1 MRKTWLIAVISILIL
16 LIALVV
22 SLTVGSSS
30 MSFGELRGLMDP
42 TQPSPSPLRT
52 SILTELRIPRILM
65 AAFVGAILA
74 VCGVAMQAITHND
87 LAEPYLLGVSSGA
100 STGAVVAILFS
111 TWQYGI
117 IMGAAIGSLVSFALL
132 MLLLRNSAA
141 DATKVVLTG
150 VLIGFLFQ
158 SLTSLV
164 VTASGNAESTR
175 GIMFWLLGVLGAARW
190 HTLIA
195 VITIGSIGFL
205 LLWSLSRYL
214 DALSLGGDTASTM
227 GVPVIALRYTVLI
240 AVSLMTATTVAS
252 VGAIGFVGLIVP
264 HAVRMLSAP
273 KHASLIPLSALIGA
287 ITLVI
292 ADAIGRAIFAPQELP
307 VGVITALIGVP
318 MFFIVLRRRA
328 NA

>member
-1 MRKTWLIAVISILIL
+1 MRKTWTIAGISAATL
-16 LIALVV
+16 LVALVG

-30 MSFGELRGLMDP
+30 MSFSELIGLVVP
-42 TQPSPSPLRT
+42 SQPSPSALRT

-74 VCGVAMQAITHND
+74 VCGVAMQAVTHND

-100 STGAVVAILFS
+100 STGAVIAILFS

-117 IMGAAIGSLVSFALL
+117 IFGATIGSLASFALL
-132 MLLLRNSAA
+132 MLLLRNTGG

-164 VTASGNAESTR
+164 VTASGDAESTR
-175 GIMFWLLGVLGAARW
+175 SIMFWLLGVLGAARW
-190 HTLIA
+190 PTLFA
-195 VITIGSIGFL
+195 VMIVGSIGML
-205 LLWSLSRYL
+205 MLWALSRHL

-227 GVPVIALRYTVLI
+227 GVPVVALRYIVLI
-240 AVSLMTATTVAS
+240 CVSLMTATTVAS
-252 VGAIGFVGLIVP
+252 VGAIGFVGLIIP
-264 HAVRMLSAP
+264 HAVRMLNVP

-287 ITLVI
+287 VTLVI
-292 ADAIGRAIFAPQELP
+292 ADAFARSIFAPQELP

-318 MFFIVLRRRA
+318 MFFLILRRKH
-328 NA
+328 

>member
-1 MRKTWLIAVISILIL
+1 MRKTGTIAGISAATL
-16 LIALVV
+16 LVALVG

-30 MSFGELRGLMDP
+30 MSFSELIGLVVP
-42 TQPSPSPLRT
+42 SQPSPSALRT

-74 VCGVAMQAITHND
+74 VCGVAMQAVTHND

-100 STGAVVAILFS
+100 STGAVIAILFS

-117 IMGAAIGSLVSFALL
+117 IFGATVGSLASFALL
-132 MLLLRNSAA
+132 MLLLRNTGG

-164 VTASGNAESTR
+164 VTASGDAESTR
-175 GIMFWLLGVLGAARW
+175 SIMFWLLGVLGAARW
-190 HTLIA
+190 PTLFA
-195 VITIGSIGFL
+195 VIIVGSIGML
-205 LLWSLSRYL
+205 MLWALSRHL

-227 GVPVIALRYTVLI
+227 GVPVVALRYIVLI
-240 AVSLMTATTVAS
+240 CVSLMTATTVAS
-252 VGAIGFVGLIVP
+252 VGAIGFVGLIIP
-264 HAVRMLSAP
+264 HAVRMLNVP

-287 ITLVI
+287 VTLVI
-292 ADAIGRAIFAPQELP
+292 ADAFARSIFAPQELP

-318 MFFIVLRRRA
+318 MFFLILRRKH
-328 NA
+328 

>member
-1 MRKTWLIAVISILIL
+1 MRKTWTIAGISAAAL
-16 LIALVV
+16 LVALVG

-30 MSFGELRGLMDP
+30 MSFSELIGLVVP
-42 TQPSPSPLRT
+42 SQPSPSPLRT

-74 VCGVAMQAITHND
+74 VCGVAMQAVTHND

-100 STGAVVAILFS
+100 STGAVIAILFS

-117 IMGAAIGSLVSFALL
+117 IFGATVGSLASFALL
-132 MLLLRNSAA
+132 MLLLRNTGG

-164 VTASGNAESTR
+164 VTASGDAESTR
-175 GIMFWLLGVLGAARW
+175 SIMFWLLGVLGAARW
-190 HTLIA
+190 PTLFA
-195 VITIGSIGFL
+195 VMIVGSIGML
-205 LLWSLSRYL
+205 VLWALSRHL

-227 GVPVIALRYTVLI
+227 GVPVIALRYIVLI
-240 AVSLMTATTVAS
+240 CVSLMTATTVAS
-252 VGAIGFVGLIVP
+252 VGAIGFVGLIIP
-264 HAVRMLSAP
+264 HAVRMLNVP
-273 KHASLIPLSALIGA
+273 KHASLIPLSALVGA
-287 ITLVI
+287 VTLVI
-292 ADAIGRAIFAPQELP
+292 ADAFARSIFAPQELP

-318 MFFIVLRRRA
+318 MFFLILRRKH
-328 NA
+328 

>member
-1 MRKTWLIAVISILIL
+1 MRKTWTIAGISAATL
-16 LIALVV
+16 LVALVG

-30 MSFGELRGLMDP
+30 MSFSELIGLVVP
-42 TQPSPSPLRT
+42 SQPSPSPLRT

-74 VCGVAMQAITHND
+74 VCGVAMQAVTHND

-100 STGAVVAILFS
+100 STGAVIAILFS

-117 IMGAAIGSLVSFALL
+117 IFGATIGSLASFALL
-132 MLLLRNSAA
+132 MLLLRNTGG

-164 VTASGNAESTR
+164 VTASGDAESTR
-175 GIMFWLLGVLGAARW
+175 SIMFWLLGVLGAARW
-190 HTLIA
+190 PTLFA
-195 VITIGSIGFL
+195 VMIVGSIGML
-205 LLWSLSRYL
+205 VLWALSRHL

-227 GVPVIALRYTVLI
+227 GVPVVALRYIVLI
-240 AVSLMTATTVAS
+240 CVSLMTATTVAS
-252 VGAIGFVGLIVP
+252 VGAIGFVGLIIP
-264 HAVRMLSAP
+264 HAIRMLNVP
-273 KHASLIPLSALIGA
+273 KHASLIPLSALVGA
-287 ITLVI
+287 VTLVI
-292 ADAIGRAIFAPQELP
+292 ADAFARSIFAPQELP

-318 MFFIVLRRRA
+318 MFFLILRRKH
-328 NA
+328 

>member
-1 MRKTWLIAVISILIL
+1 MRKTWTIAGISAATL
-16 LIALVV
+16 LVALVG

-30 MSFGELRGLMDP
+30 MSFSELIGLVVP
-42 TQPSPSPLRT
+42 SQPSPSALRT

-74 VCGVAMQAITHND
+74 VCGVAMQAVTHND

-100 STGAVVAILFS
+100 STGAVIAILFS

-117 IMGAAIGSLVSFALL
+117 IFGATVGSLASFALL
-132 MLLLRNSAA
+132 MLLLRNTGG

-164 VTASGNAESTR
+164 VTASGDAESTR
-175 GIMFWLLGVLGAARW
+175 SIMFWLLGVLGAARW
-190 HTLIA
+190 PTLFA
-195 VITIGSIGFL
+195 VMIVGSIGML
-205 LLWSLSRYL
+205 MLWALSRHL

-227 GVPVIALRYTVLI
+227 GVPVVALRYIVLI
-240 AVSLMTATTVAS
+240 CVSLMTATTVAS
-252 VGAIGFVGLIVP
+252 VGAIGFVGLIIP
-264 HAVRMLSAP
+264 HAVRMLNVP
-273 KHASLIPLSALIGA
+273 KHASLIPLSALIGSV
-287 ITLVI
+287 TLVI
-292 ADAIGRAIFAPQELP
+292 ADAFARSIFAPQELP

-318 MFFIVLRRRA
+318 MFFLILRRKH
-328 NA
+328 

>member
-1 MRKTWLIAVISILIL
+1 LRKTWTIAGISAATL
-16 LIALVV
+16 LVALVG

-30 MSFGELRGLMDP
+30 MSFSELIGLVVP
-42 TQPSPSPLRT
+42 SQPSPSALRT

-74 VCGVAMQAITHND
+74 VCGVAMQAVTHND

-100 STGAVVAILFS
+100 STGAVIAILFS

-117 IMGAAIGSLVSFALL
+117 IFGATVGSLASFALL
-132 MLLLRNSAA
+132 MLLLRNTGG

-164 VTASGNAESTR
+164 VTASGDAESTR
-175 GIMFWLLGVLGAARW
+175 SIMFWLLGVLGAARW
-190 HTLIA
+190 PTLFA
-195 VITIGSIGFL
+195 VMIVGSIGML
-205 LLWSLSRYL
+205 MLWALSRHL

-227 GVPVIALRYTVLI
+227 GVPVVALRYIVLI
-240 AVSLMTATTVAS
+240 CVSLMTATTVAS
-252 VGAIGFVGLIVP
+252 VGAIGFVGLIIP
-264 HAVRMLSAP
+264 HAVRMLNVP

-287 ITLVI
+287 VTLVI
-292 ADAIGRAIFAPQELP
+292 ADAFARSIFAPQELP

-318 MFFIVLRRRA
+318 MFFLILRRKH
-328 NA
+328 

>member
-1 MRKTWLIAVISILIL
+1 MRKTWTIAGISAATL
-16 LIALVV
+16 LVALVG

-30 MSFGELRGLMDP
+30 MSFSELIGLVVP
-42 TQPSPSPLRT
+42 SQPSPSPLRT

-74 VCGVAMQAITHND
+74 VCGVAMQAVTHND

-100 STGAVVAILFS
+100 STGAVIAILFS

-117 IMGAAIGSLVSFALL
+117 IFGATIGSLASFALL
-132 MLLLRNSAA
+132 MLLLRNTGG

-164 VTASGNAESTR
+164 VTASGDAESTR
-175 GIMFWLLGVLGAARW
+175 SIMFWLLGVLGAARW
-190 HTLIA
+190 PTLFA
-195 VITIGSIGFL
+195 VMIVGSIGML
-205 LLWSLSRYL
+205 VLWALSHHL

-227 GVPVIALRYTVLI
+227 GVPVIALRYIVLI
-240 AVSLMTATTVAS
+240 CVSLMTATTVAS
-252 VGAIGFVGLIVP
+252 VGAIGFVGLIIP
-264 HAVRMLSAP
+264 HAVRMLNVP
-273 KHASLIPLSALIGA
+273 KHASLIPLSALVGA
-287 ITLVI
+287 VTLVI
-292 ADAIGRAIFAPQELP
+292 ADAFARSIFAPQELP

-318 MFFIVLRRRA
+318 MFFLILRRKH
-328 NA
+328 

>member
-1 MRKTWLIAVISILIL
+1 MRKTWTIAGISAATL
-16 LIALVV
+16 LVALVG

-30 MSFGELRGLMDP
+30 MSFSELIGLVVP
-42 TQPSPSPLRT
+42 SQPSPSALRT

-74 VCGVAMQAITHND
+74 VCGVAMQAVTYND

-100 STGAVVAILFS
+100 STGAVIAILFS

-117 IMGAAIGSLVSFALL
+117 IFGATVGSLASFALL
-132 MLLLRNSAA
+132 MLLLRNTGG

-164 VTASGNAESTR
+164 VTASGDAESTR
-175 GIMFWLLGVLGAARW
+175 SIMFWLLGVLGAARW
-190 HTLIA
+190 PTLFA
-195 VITIGSIGFL
+195 VMIVGSIGML
-205 LLWSLSRYL
+205 MLWALSRHL

-227 GVPVIALRYTVLI
+227 GVPVVALRYIVLI
-240 AVSLMTATTVAS
+240 CVSLMTATTVAS
-252 VGAIGFVGLIVP
+252 VGAIGFVGLIIP
-264 HAVRMLSAP
+264 HAVRMLNVP

-287 ITLVI
+287 VTLVI
-292 ADAIGRAIFAPQELP
+292 ADAFARSIFAPQELP

-318 MFFIVLRRRA
+318 MFFLILRRKH
-328 NA
+328 

>member
-1 MRKTWLIAVISILIL
+1 MRKTWTIAGISATTL
-16 LIALVV
+16 LIALVG

-30 MSFGELRGLMDP
+30 MSFSELIGLVVP
-42 TQPSPSPLRT
+42 SQPSPSALRT

-74 VCGVAMQAITHND
+74 VCGVAMQAVTHND

-100 STGAVVAILFS
+100 STGAVIAILFS

-117 IMGAAIGSLVSFALL
+117 IFGATVGSLASFALL
-132 MLLLRNSAA
+132 MLLLRNTGG

-164 VTASGNAESTR
+164 VTASGDAESTR
-175 GIMFWLLGVLGAARW
+175 SIMFWLLGVLGAARW
-190 HTLIA
+190 PTLFA
-195 VITIGSIGFL
+195 VIIVGSIGML
-205 LLWSLSRYL
+205 MLWALSRHL

-227 GVPVIALRYTVLI
+227 GVPVVALRYIVLI
-240 AVSLMTATTVAS
+240 CVSLMTATTVAS
-252 VGAIGFVGLIVP
+252 VGAIGFVGLIIP
-264 HAVRMLSAP
+264 HAVRMLNVP

-287 ITLVI
+287 VTLVI
-292 ADAIGRAIFAPQELP
+292 ADAFARSIFAPQELP

-318 MFFIVLRRRA
+318 MFFLILRRKH
-328 NA
+328 

>member
-1 MRKTWLIAVISILIL
+1 MRKTWTIAGISAATL
-16 LIALVV
+16 LLALVG

-30 MSFGELRGLMDP
+30 MSFSELIGLVVP
-42 TQPSPSPLRT
+42 SQPSPSPLRT

-74 VCGVAMQAITHND
+74 VCGVAMQAVTHND

-100 STGAVVAILFS
+100 STGAVIAILFS

-117 IMGAAIGSLVSFALL
+117 IFGATIGSLASFALL
-132 MLLLRNSAA
+132 MLLLRNTGG

-164 VTASGNAESTR
+164 VTASGDAESTR
-175 GIMFWLLGVLGAARW
+175 SIMFWLLGVLGAARW
-190 HTLIA
+190 PTLFA
-195 VITIGSIGFL
+195 VMIVGSIGML
-205 LLWSLSRYL
+205 VLWALSRHL

-227 GVPVIALRYTVLI
+227 GVPVVALRYIVLI
-240 AVSLMTATTVAS
+240 CVSLMTATTVAS
-252 VGAIGFVGLIVP
+252 VGAIGFVGLIIP
-264 HAVRMLSAP
+264 HAIRMLNVP
-273 KHASLIPLSALIGA
+273 KHASLIPLSALVGA
-287 ITLVI
+287 VTLVI
-292 ADAIGRAIFAPQELP
+292 ADAFARSIFAPQELP

-318 MFFIVLRRRA
+318 MFFLILRRKH
-328 NA
+328 

>member
-1 MRKTWLIAVISILIL
+1 MRKTWTIAGISAATL
-16 LIALVV
+16 LVALVG

-30 MSFGELRGLMDP
+30 MSFSELIGLVVP
-42 TQPSPSPLRT
+42 SQPSPSALRT

-74 VCGVAMQAITHND
+74 VCGVAMQAVTHND

-100 STGAVVAILFS
+100 STGAVIAILFS

-117 IMGAAIGSLVSFALL
+117 IFGATVGSLASFALL
-132 MLLLRNSAA
+132 MLLLRNTGG

-164 VTASGNAESTR
+164 VTASGDAESTR
-175 GIMFWLLGVLGAARW
+175 SIMFWLLGVLGAARW
-190 HTLIA
+190 PTLFA
-195 VITIGSIGFL
+195 VIIVGSIGML
-205 LLWSLSRYL
+205 MLWALSRHL

-227 GVPVIALRYTVLI
+227 GVPVVALRYIGLI
-240 AVSLMTATTVAS
+240 CVSLMTATTVAC
-252 VGAIGFVGLIVP
+252 VGAIGVVGLIIP
-264 HAVRMLSAP
+264 HAVRMLNVP

-287 ITLVI
+287 VTLVI
-292 ADAIGRAIFAPQELP
+292 ADAFARSIFAPQELP

-318 MFFIVLRRRA
+318 MFFLILRRKH
-328 NA
+328 

>member
-1 MRKTWLIAVISILIL
+1 MRKTWTIAGISAATL
-16 LIALVV
+16 LVALVG

-30 MSFGELRGLMDP
+30 MSFSELIGLVVP
-42 TQPSPSPLRT
+42 SQPSPSPLRT

-74 VCGVAMQAITHND
+74 VCGVAMQAVTHND

-100 STGAVVAILFS
+100 STGAVIAILFS

-117 IMGAAIGSLVSFALL
+117 IFGATIGSLASFALL
-132 MLLLRNSAA
+132 MLLLRNTGG

-164 VTASGNAESTR
+164 VTASGDAESTR
-175 GIMFWLLGVLGAARW
+175 SIMFWLLGVLGAARW
-190 HTLIA
+190 PTLFA
-195 VITIGSIGFL
+195 VMIVGSIGML
-205 LLWSLSRYL
+205 VLWALSRHL

-227 GVPVIALRYTVLI
+227 GVPVIALRYIVLI
-240 AVSLMTATTVAS
+240 CVSLMTATTVAS
-252 VGAIGFVGLIVP
+252 VGAIGFVGLIIP
-264 HAVRMLSAP
+264 HAVRMLNVP
-273 KHASLIPLSALIGA
+273 KHASLIPLSALVGA
-287 ITLVI
+287 VTLVI
-292 ADAIGRAIFAPQELP
+292 ADAFARSIFAPQELP

-318 MFFIVLRRRA
+318 MFFLILRRKH
-328 NA
+328 

>member
-1 MRKTWLIAVISILIL
+1 MRKTWTIAGISAAAL
-16 LIALVV
+16 LVALVG

-30 MSFGELRGLMDP
+30 MSFSELIGLVVP
-42 TQPSPSPLRT
+42 SQPSPSPLRT

-74 VCGVAMQAITHND
+74 VCGVAMQAVTHND

-100 STGAVVAILFS
+100 STGAVIAILFS

-117 IMGAAIGSLVSFALL
+117 IFGATIGSLASFALL
-132 MLLLRNSAA
+132 MLLLRNTGG

-164 VTASGNAESTR
+164 VTASGDAESTR
-175 GIMFWLLGVLGAARW
+175 SIMFWLLGVLGAARW
-190 HTLIA
+190 PTLFA
-195 VITIGSIGFL
+195 VMIVGSIGML
-205 LLWSLSRYL
+205 VLWALSRHL

-227 GVPVIALRYTVLI
+227 GVPVIALRYIVLI
-240 AVSLMTATTVAS
+240 CVSLMTATTVAS
-252 VGAIGFVGLIVP
+252 VGAIGFVGLIIP
-264 HAVRMLSAP
+264 HAVRMLNVP
-273 KHASLIPLSALIGA
+273 KHASLIPLSALVGA
-287 ITLVI
+287 VTLVI
-292 ADAIGRAIFAPQELP
+292 ADAFARSIFAPQELP

-318 MFFIVLRRRA
+318 MFFLILRRKH
-328 NA
+328 

>member
-1 MRKTWLIAVISILIL
+1 MRKTWTIAGISAATL
-16 LIALVV
+16 LVALVG

-30 MSFGELRGLMDP
+30 MSFSELIGLVVP
-42 TQPSPSPLRT
+42 SQPSPSPLRT

-74 VCGVAMQAITHND
+74 VCGVAMQAVTHND

-100 STGAVVAILFS
+100 STGAVIAILFS

-117 IMGAAIGSLVSFALL
+117 IFGATIGSLASFALL
-132 MLLLRNSAA
+132 MLLLRNTGG

-164 VTASGNAESTR
+164 VTASGDVESTR
-175 GIMFWLLGVLGAARW
+175 SIMFWLLGVLGAARW
-190 HTLIA
+190 PTLFA
-195 VITIGSIGFL
+195 VMIVGSIGML
-205 LLWSLSRYL
+205 VLWALSRHL

-227 GVPVIALRYTVLI
+227 GVPVVALRYIVLI
-240 AVSLMTATTVAS
+240 CVSLMTATTVAS
-252 VGAIGFVGLIVP
+252 VGAIGFVGLIIP
-264 HAVRMLSAP
+264 HAIRMLNVP
-273 KHASLIPLSALIGA
+273 KHASLIPLSALVGA
-287 ITLVI
+287 VTLVI
-292 ADAIGRAIFAPQELP
+292 ADAFARSIFAPQELP

-318 MFFIVLRRRA
+318 MFFLILRRKH
-328 NA
+328 

>member
-1 MRKTWLIAVISILIL
+1 MRKTWTIAGISAATL
-16 LIALVV
+16 LVALVG

-30 MSFGELRGLMDP
+30 MSFSELIGLVVP
-42 TQPSPSPLRT
+42 SQPSPSPLRT

-74 VCGVAMQAITHND
+74 VCGVAMQAVTHND

-100 STGAVVAILFS
+100 STGAVIAILFS

-117 IMGAAIGSLVSFALL
+117 IFGATIGSLASFALL
-132 MLLLRNSAA
+132 MLLLRDTGG

-164 VTASGNAESTR
+164 VTASGDAESTR
-175 GIMFWLLGVLGAARW
+175 SIMFWLLGVLGAARW
-190 HTLIA
+190 PTLFA
-195 VITIGSIGFL
+195 VMIVGSIGML
-205 LLWSLSRYL
+205 VLWALSRHL

-227 GVPVIALRYTVLI
+227 GVPVIALRYIVLI
-240 AVSLMTATTVAS
+240 CVSLMTATTVAS
-252 VGAIGFVGLIVP
+252 VGAIGFVGLIIP
-264 HAVRMLSAP
+264 HAVRMLNVP
-273 KHASLIPLSALIGA
+273 KHASLIPLSALVGA
-287 ITLVI
+287 VTLVI
-292 ADAIGRAIFAPQELP
+292 ADAFARSIFAPQELP

-318 MFFIVLRRRA
+318 MFFLILRRKH
-328 NA
+328 

>member
-1 MRKTWLIAVISILIL
+1 MRKTWTIAGISAATL
-16 LIALVV
+16 LIALVG

-30 MSFGELRGLMDP
+30 MSFSELIGLVVP
-42 TQPSPSPLRT
+42 SQPSPSALRT

-74 VCGVAMQAITHND
+74 VCGVAMQTVTHND

-100 STGAVVAILFS
+100 STGAVIAILFS

-117 IMGAAIGSLVSFALL
+117 IFGATVGSLASFALL
-132 MLLLRNSAA
+132 MLLLRNTGG

-164 VTASGNAESTR
+164 VTASGDAESTR
-175 GIMFWLLGVLGAARW
+175 SIMFWLLGVLGAARW
-190 HTLIA
+190 PTLFA
-195 VITIGSIGFL
+195 VIIVGSIGML
-205 LLWSLSRYL
+205 MLWALSRHL

-227 GVPVIALRYTVLI
+227 GVPVVALRYIVLI
-240 AVSLMTATTVAS
+240 CVSLMTATTVAS
-252 VGAIGFVGLIVP
+252 VGAIGFVGLIIP
-264 HAVRMLSAP
+264 HAVRMLNVP

-287 ITLVI
+287 VTLVI
-292 ADAIGRAIFAPQELP
+292 ADAFARSIFAPQELP

-318 MFFIVLRRRA
+318 MFFLILRRKH
-328 NA
+328 

>member
-1 MRKTWLIAVISILIL
+1 MRKTWTIAGISAATL
-16 LIALVV
+16 LVALVG

-30 MSFGELRGLMDP
+30 MSFSELIGLVVP
-42 TQPSPSPLRT
+42 SQPSPSPLRT

-74 VCGVAMQAITHND
+74 VCGVAMQAVTHND
-87 LAEPYLLGVSSGA
+87 LADPYLLGVSSGA
-100 STGAVVAILFS
+100 STGAVIAILFS

-117 IMGAAIGSLVSFALL
+117 IFGATIGSLASFALL
-132 MLLLRNSAA
+132 MLLLRNTGG

-164 VTASGNAESTR
+164 VTASGDAESTR
-175 GIMFWLLGVLGAARW
+175 SIMFWLLGVLGAARW
-190 HTLIA
+190 PTLFA
-195 VITIGSIGFL
+195 VIIVGSLGML
-205 LLWSLSRYL
+205 MLWALSRHL

-227 GVPVIALRYTVLI
+227 GVPVVALRYIVLI
-240 AVSLMTATTVAS
+240 CVSLMTATTVAS
-252 VGAIGFVGLIVP
+252 VGAIGFVGLIIP
-264 HAVRMLSAP
+264 HAVRMLNVP

-287 ITLVI
+287 VTLVI
-292 ADAIGRAIFAPQELP
+292 ADAFARSIFAPQELP

-318 MFFIVLRRRA
+318 MFFLILRRKH
-328 NA
+328 

>member
-1 MRKTWLIAVISILIL
+1 MRKTWTIAGISAATL
-16 LIALVV
+16 LVALVG

-30 MSFGELRGLMDP
+30 MSFSELIGLVVP
-42 TQPSPSPLRT
+42 SQPSPSPLRT

-74 VCGVAMQAITHND
+74 VCGVAMQAVTHND

-100 STGAVVAILFS
+100 STGAVIAILFS

-117 IMGAAIGSLVSFALL
+117 IFGATIGSLASFALL
-132 MLLLRNSAA
+132 MLLLRNTGG

-164 VTASGNAESTR
+164 VTASGDAESTR
-175 GIMFWLLGVLGAARW
+175 SIMFWLLGVLGAARW
-190 HTLIA
+190 PTLFA
-195 VITIGSIGFL
+195 VMIVGSIGML
-205 LLWSLSRYL
+205 VLWALSRHL

-227 GVPVIALRYTVLI
+227 GVPVIALRYIVLI
-240 AVSLMTATTVAS
+240 CVSLMTATTVAS
-252 VGAIGFVGLIVP
+252 VGAIGFVGLIIP
-264 HAVRMLSAP
+264 HAIRMLNVP
-273 KHASLIPLSALIGA
+273 KHTSLIPLSALVGA
-287 ITLVI
+287 VTLVI
-292 ADAIGRAIFAPQELP
+292 ADAFARSIFAPQELP

-318 MFFIVLRRRA
+318 MFFLILRRKH
-328 NA
+328 

>member
-1 MRKTWLIAVISILIL
+1 MRKTWTIAGISAATL
-16 LIALVV
+16 LVALVG

-30 MSFGELRGLMDP
+30 MSFTELIGLVVP
-42 TQPSPSPLRT
+42 SQPSPSPLRT

-74 VCGVAMQAITHND
+74 VCGVAMQAVTHND

-100 STGAVVAILFS
+100 STGAVIAILFS

-117 IMGAAIGSLVSFALL
+117 IFGATIGSLASFALL
-132 MLLLRNSAA
+132 MLLLRNTGG

-164 VTASGNAESTR
+164 VTASGDAESTR
-175 GIMFWLLGVLGAARW
+175 SIMFWLLGVLGAARW
-190 HTLIA
+190 PTLFA
-195 VITIGSIGFL
+195 VMIVGSIGML
-205 LLWSLSRYL
+205 VLWALSRHL

-227 GVPVIALRYTVLI
+227 GVPVIALRYIVLI
-240 AVSLMTATTVAS
+240 CVSLMTATTVAS
-252 VGAIGFVGLIVP
+252 VGAIGFVGLIIP
-264 HAVRMLSAP
+264 HAVRMLNVP
-273 KHASLIPLSALIGA
+273 KHASLIPLSALVGA
-287 ITLVI
+287 VTLVI
-292 ADAIGRAIFAPQELP
+292 ADAFARSIFAPQELP

-318 MFFIVLRRRA
+318 MFFLILRRKH
-328 NA
+328 

>member
-1 MRKTWLIAVISILIL
+1 MRKTWTIAGISAATL
-16 LIALVV
+16 LVALVG

-30 MSFGELRGLMDP
+30 MSFSELIGLVVP
-42 TQPSPSPLRT
+42 SQPSPSPLRT

-74 VCGVAMQAITHND
+74 VCGVAMQAVTHND

-117 IMGAAIGSLVSFALL
+117 IFGATIGSLASFALL
-132 MLLLRNSAA
+132 MLLLRNTGG

-164 VTASGNAESTR
+164 VTASGDAESTR
-175 GIMFWLLGVLGAARW
+175 SIMFWLLGVLGAARW
-190 HTLIA
+190 PTLFA
-195 VITIGSIGFL
+195 VMIVGSIGML
-205 LLWSLSRYL
+205 VLWALSRHL

-227 GVPVIALRYTVLI
+227 GVPVVALRYIVLI
-240 AVSLMTATTVAS
+240 CVSLMTATTVAS
-252 VGAIGFVGLIVP
+252 VGAIGFVGLIIP
-264 HAVRMLSAP
+264 HAIRMLNVP
-273 KHASLIPLSALIGA
+273 KHASLIPLSALVGA
-287 ITLVI
+287 VTLVI
-292 ADAIGRAIFAPQELP
+292 ADAFARSIFAPQELP

-318 MFFIVLRRRA
+318 MFFLILRRKH
-328 NA
+328 

>member
-1 MRKTWLIAVISILIL
+1 MRKTWITAGVSIVVL
-16 LIALVV
+16 LVTMTL
-22 SLTVGSSS
+22 SLTMGSSS
-30 MSFGELRGLMDP
+30 MTLAEFRGYIDP
-42 TQPSPSPLRT
+42 AYPRPSELRT
-52 SILTELRIPRILM
+52 SILTELRIPRVLM

-74 VCGVAMQAITHND
+74 VCGVVMQAITHND

-117 IMGAAIGSLVSFALL
+117 IVGAGIGALVSFLLL
-132 MLLLRNSAA
+132 MLLLRHSAA

-158 SLTSLV
+158 ALTSLV

-190 HTLIA
+190 HTLAA
-195 VITIGSIGFL
+195 VIVVGTIGMVLMWI
-205 LLWSLSRYL
+205 LSRYL
-214 DALSLGGDTASTM
+214 DALSLGSATVSTM
-227 GVPVIALRYTVLI
+227 GVPVVALRYTVLI
-240 AVSLMTATTVAS
+240 AVSLMTAVTVAS

-264 HAVRMLSAP
+264 HAVRMLNTPRHS
-273 KHASLIPLSALIGA
+273 SLIPLSALVGA
-287 ITLVI
+287 ITLVV
-292 ADAIGRAIFAPQELP
+292 ADAIGRVLFAPQELP

-318 MFFIVLRRRA
+318 MFFFILQRKH
-328 NA
+328 

>member
-1 MRKTWLIAVISILIL
+1 MRKTWTIAGISAATL
-16 LIALVV
+16 LVALVG

-30 MSFGELRGLMDP
+30 MSFSELIGLVVP
-42 TQPSPSPLRT
+42 SQPSPSPLRT

-74 VCGVAMQAITHND
+74 VCGVAMQAVTHND

-100 STGAVVAILFS
+100 STGAVIAILFS

-117 IMGAAIGSLVSFALL
+117 IFGATIGSLASFALL
-132 MLLLRNSAA
+132 MLLLRNTGG

-164 VTASGNAESTR
+164 VTASGDAESTR
-175 GIMFWLLGVLGAARW
+175 SIMFWLLGVLGAARW
-190 HTLIA
+190 PTLFA
-195 VITIGSIGFL
+195 VMIVGSIGML
-205 LLWSLSRYL
+205 VLWALSRHL

-227 GVPVIALRYTVLI
+227 GVPVVALRYIVLI
-240 AVSLMTATTVAS
+240 CVSLMTATTVAS
-252 VGAIGFVGLIVP
+252 VGAIGFVGLIIP
-264 HAVRMLSAP
+264 HAIRMLNLP
-273 KHASLIPLSALIGA
+273 KHASLIPLSALVGA
-287 ITLVI
+287 VTLVI
-292 ADAIGRAIFAPQELP
+292 ADAFARSIFAPQELP

-318 MFFIVLRRRA
+318 MFFLILRRKH
-328 NA
+328 

>member
-1 MRKTWLIAVISILIL
+1 MRKTWTIAGISAATL
-16 LIALVV
+16 LVALVG

-30 MSFGELRGLMDP
+30 MSFSELIGLVVP
-42 TQPSPSPLRT
+42 SQPSPSALRT

-74 VCGVAMQAITHND
+74 VCGVAMQAVTHND

-100 STGAVVAILFS
+100 STGAVIAILFS

-117 IMGAAIGSLVSFALL
+117 IFGATVGSLASFALL
-132 MLLLRNSAA
+132 MLLLRNTGG

-164 VTASGNAESTR
+164 VTASGDAESTR
-175 GIMFWLLGVLGAARW
+175 SIMFWLLGVLGAARW
-190 HTLIA
+190 PTLFA
-195 VITIGSIGFL
+195 VMIIGSIGML
-205 LLWSLSRYL
+205 VLWALSRHL

-227 GVPVIALRYTVLI
+227 GVPVVALRYIVLI
-240 AVSLMTATTVAS
+240 CVSLMTATTVAS
-252 VGAIGFVGLIVP
+252 VGAIGFVGLIIP
-264 HAVRMLSAP
+264 HAVRMLNVP
-273 KHASLIPLSALIGA
+273 KHASLIPLSALISA
-287 ITLVI
+287 VTLVI
-292 ADAIGRAIFAPQELP
+292 ADAFARSIFAPQELP

-318 MFFIVLRRRA
+318 MFFLILRRKH
-328 NA
+328 

>member
-1 MRKTWLIAVISILIL
+1 MRKTWTIAGISAATL
-16 LIALVV
+16 LVALVG

-30 MSFGELRGLMDP
+30 MSFSELIGLVVP
-42 TQPSPSPLRT
+42 SQPSPSALRT

-74 VCGVAMQAITHND
+74 VCGVAMQAVTHND

-100 STGAVVAILFS
+100 STGAVIAILFS

-117 IMGAAIGSLVSFALL
+117 IFGATVGSLASFALL
-132 MLLLRNSAA
+132 MLLLRNTGG

-164 VTASGNAESTR
+164 VTASGDAESTR
-175 GIMFWLLGVLGAARW
+175 SIMFWLLGVLGAARW
-190 HTLIA
+190 PTLFA
-195 VITIGSIGFL
+195 VIIVGSIGML
-205 LLWSLSRYL
+205 MLWALSRHL

-227 GVPVIALRYTVLI
+227 GVPVVALRYIVLI
-240 AVSLMTATTVAS
+240 CVSLMTATAVAS
-252 VGAIGFVGLIVP
+252 VGAIGFVGLIIP
-264 HAVRMLSAP
+264 HAVRMLNVP

-287 ITLVI
+287 VTLVI
-292 ADAIGRAIFAPQELP
+292 ADAFARSIFAPQELP

-318 MFFIVLRRRA
+318 MFFLILRRKH
-328 NA
+328 